1 MSHGVDRGGVVVQ
14 VHLAPGAV
22 TVLPATN
29 QRTVLSVS
37 MSTNQKLAIPAH
49 SIQIS
54 KSFSAPHITVEE
66 QVAETELVS
75 GADPGHRVKKHL
87 ETLQ

>member
-29 QRTVLSVS
+29 QRTVLSV
-37 MSTNQKLAIPAH
+37 STNQKLAIPAH

-87 ETLQ
+87 ETLH